1 MDRDVVAV
9 NIVIITPEI
18 TDRAG
23 RRASVGSVVVPAVP
37 RSPVNSRGTSIRR
50 LLIAV

>member
-9 NIVIITPEI
+9 NIVIITSEI

-23 RRASVGSVVVPAVP
+23 RRASVGALLSLLCQ
-37 RSPVNSRGTSIRR
+37 GRR
-50 LLIAV
+50 